1 MTNSPNTQPI
11 FIRTPVIHSI
21 VLSTELGDLLPTST
35 LVPKT
40 FIIGSDPGTAI
51 ETIEVIGT
59 GVAVAT
65 RLNLYL
71 YNVSGTQGQSRLIDQ
86 IDIPA
91 ITDPA
96 AVKVRQEVSLFRTLS
111 PASANFLLPNR
122 MIRIPAGW
130 ELRAALTTAI
140 ANPII
145 VTAFGGNYY

>member
-21 VLSTELGDLLPTST
+21 VLSTEIGDLLPNST

-71 YNVSGTQGQSRLIDQ
+71 YNVAGTQGQSRLIAQLDV
-86 IDIPA
+86 PA
-91 ITDPA
+91 IADNTII
-96 AVKVRQEVSLFRTLS
+96 KSRGEVSLFRSLS
-111 PASANFLLPNR
+111 PASSNPVSPNR
-122 MIRIPAGW
+122 VIRIPAGW